1 MYRCL
6 PRYVQWCSLL
16 TFSVRYPPSLF
27 WQGWLTTLPQIREH
41 YGSLEAW
48 LKLHQV
54 DVLCIQE
61 VKV

>member
-6 PRYVQWCSLL
+6 RAMVFLL